1 MAKKSK
7 QAAQPTRLLVMRQ
20 LIAVQGKKVKSN
32 EATYEVDGTV
42 YPKSLTAGAIGN
54 TLQYNG
60 WVPVGYIEEIK
71 EVKGTVCMIVNGE
84 NVVIRDE
91 SQFAIIELG
100 DAEAEEEEAPA
111 KTAKSKKSSKKSKSE
126 EDEDEDEDDDD
137 EDEVIDDEDDDDDDD
152 DDRLDLDDDED
163 EDEDDDD
170 SDDEDEDDE
179 DEDDEDDDEDD
190 LD

>member
-100 DAEAEEEEAPA
+100 DAEAEEAPA
-111 KTAKSKKSSKKSKSE
+111 KTSKSKKSSKKSKSE
-126 EDEDEDEDDDD
+126 EDEDEDEDDED
-137 EDEVIDDEDDDDDDD
+137 EDDVIDDEDDDEDDD
-152 DDRLDLDDDED
+152 DDRLDLDDDD
-163 EDEDDDD
+163 DDEDDDD

-179 DEDDEDDDEDD
+179 DEDDEDDDDEDD